1 MAQKTIMES
10 SLMLAVIRDWAN
22 GKFLTSADVVSAYKA
37 SGSKQASELT
47 SDLLVAGN
55 VGNVYNLSTAL
66 TITAA
71 NKSLFVENA
80 EGTYPVGTN
89 VVVVNVGTS
98 GSPSYKF
105 DILAGFVDTSSF
117 LTAADVVNGG
127 NTASWGSSVTIG
139 TVGGVSLTFTMPA
152 NPNTHYTATPVL
164 GATSATTNATSDT
177 ANDATFLN
185 IVENSAKSGGIQ
197 VEGAGTVSVSAKNGK
212 LTINGTDTNTHYTA
226 VPVLGGQNATSNA
239 TTDTTDP
246 YLNIIENGAKSGG
259 VQIAGSGATS
269 VKAKDGKVTISSSD
283 THYTAVPVAG
293 GSSATTNATT
303 NTADPYVNI
312 VENSAKSGG
321 IQLKGGYNISVTA
334 NSGVITFEENFSWMT
349 QAQAEAILN
358 ASA

>member
-47 SDLLVAGN
+47 ATLLVAGN

-66 TITAA
+66 TITDA
-71 NKSLFVENA
+71 NKNLFVENA
-80 EGTYPVGTN
+80 TGTYPVGTN

-152 NPNTHYTATPVL
+152 NPNTHYTA
-164 GATSATTNATSDT
+164 
-177 ANDATFLN
+177 
-185 IVENSAKSGGIQ
+185 
-197 VEGAGTVSVSAKNGK
+197 
-212 LTINGTDTNTHYTA
+212 

-239 TTDTTDP
+239 ATDTTDP

-321 IQLKGGYNISVTA
+321 IQFKGGYNVSVTA